1 MELVNV
7 DFAPCT
13 KRSKRLTSEKSK
25 RSFNS
30 IVNFTKSNPLTKAL
44 MATLLFM
51 KFLKNIYVQEDIV
64 PFSI

>member
-13 KRSKRLTSEKSK
+13 KRPKCLTSEKSES
-25 RSFNS
+25 SFNS
-30 IVNFTKSNPLTKAL
+30 IVNSTKSNPLTKAL

-51 KFLKNIYVQEDIV
+51 KFLKSIYVQEDIV